1 MMQHLY
7 LRLVGSIRQRAL
19 WLALLPAVLVATALA
34 SYFSI
39 TGMGELDEELR
50 RRGHT
55 IVQYLAPA
63 SEYGLISGNR
73 PSLQALV
80 QAAMQQPDV
89 RAAVVTDFQGR
100 VLAIS
105 GRTQLP
111 VRLAEQAGD
120 LVGLLASSHDT
131 LGFVAPVRRS
141 QLDIDDF
148 LSLEPMP
155 PQPPG
160 SDRLGWVYVELSS
173 EDLQARKSALLLH
186 TLLILTAG
194 LGAGA
199 YVALRMAR
207 SLSRPVGRLLKAVGR
222 MAAGELEARVEQA
235 SAGELGALER
245 GFNHMAS
252 RLQDM
257 HESMQERIAT
267 ATAQLA
273 HQASHDPLTG
283 LANRREFEL
292 HLQATLDGRGGE
304 ELHHVLCYIDLDR
317 FKVVNDTCGHAAGDE
332 LLRQITQLLRQRVR
346 GQDLLARLGGDEFGL
361 LLERCSLEDGLRVV
375 ESLRQLVED
384 FRFVWN
390 NRAFGIGAS
399 IGLVELDSR
408 IQTLEEALAA
418 ADQACFAAKDLGR
431 NRIHVYQ
438 ADDREVVQH
447 QGEMDW
453 ASRLTQA
460 VEENRLLLYAQPV
473 VPLVSGI
480 SSCLRF
486 EVFLRLLNER
496 GEVVLPEVFLPA
508 AERFNLMPR
517 LDRWAIDA
525 ACSGLRR
532 LLDQESHPSL
542 QCGINLSVQ
551 TVGRPETLE
560 YIGERLQHYDIA
572 PACLCFEVA
581 EAAASRQFAEVQTFA
596 QGLRQLGCGFAFDA
610 FGSGL
615 SSFAYLRA
623 LPPDYVKI
631 DGDLIHRM
639 TDDRVSQTLVRAI
652 HDISRQ
658 LGVAAVAEMVDDAA
672 VFAMVREIGIELGQG
687 TWFDPPQ
694 LFEDWLAVCEARH
707 VNGEAGV
714 YSILPSPAA

>member
-7 LRLVGSIRQRAL
+7 LCLVGSIRQRAL

-346 GQDLLARLGGDEFGL
+346 GQDLLARLGGDEFAL
-361 LLERCSLEDGLRVV
+361 LMRPLGGPIEAAAAAEAVIAAIAPPFEVDGH
-375 ESLRQLVED
+375 SIT
-384 FRFVWN
+384 
-390 NRAFGIGAS
+390 IGAS
-399 IGLVELDSR
+399 VGIALAPGDGTDTTALMKNADLALYKAKSEGRAVFHFFEPGMDAALQRRRIIEVGL
-408 IQTLEEALAA
+408 QTALARGQLRMVYQPLIRLADDKVSCFEALLRWDHPERGAISPVEFIPVA
-418 ADQACFAAKDLGR
+418 EETGLIVPIGAWVLEQACRAALAWPSDVRVAVNLS
-431 NRIHVYQ
+431 
-438 ADDREVVQH
+438 AVQFRDKH
-447 QGEMDW
+447 LAETIRTILKRTG
-453 ASRLTQA
+453 
-460 VEENRLLLYAQPV
+460 
-473 VPLVSGI
+473 
-480 SSCLRF
+480 
-486 EVFLRLLNER
+486 
-496 GEVVLPEVFLPA
+496 LPA
-508 AERFNLMPR
+508 AR
-517 LDRWAIDA
+517 LELEITESLLLADSEPVLKTLHALRA
-525 ACSGLRR
+525 AGIRIAMDDFGTGYS
-532 LLDQESHPSL
+532 SL
-542 QCGINLSVQ
+542 S
-551 TVGRPETLE
+551 
-560 YIGERLQHYDIA
+560 
-572 PACLCFEVA
+572 
-581 EAAASRQFAEVQTFA
+581 
-596 QGLRQLGCGFAFDA
+596 
-610 FGSGL
+610 
-615 SSFAYLRA
+615 YLRSF
-623 LPPDYVKI
+623 PFDKIKI
-631 DGDLIHRM
+631 DRSFM
-639 TDDRVSQTLVRAI
+639 TDLTGRNDDSAI
-652 HDISRQ
+652 
-658 LGVAAVAEMVDDAA
+658 VAAVIGLGHSLGMSTTAEGIETVEQLAA
-672 VFAMVREIGIELGQG
+672 VRAHGCDEVQGFYFA
-687 TWFDPPQ
+687 PP
-694 LFEDWLAVCEARH
+694 LPEAAITGLLARPVS
-707 VNGEAGV
+707 GGFGAG
-714 YSILPSPAA
+714 PAGPVTAAQ

>member
-1 MMQHLY
+1 MIKVKAIKSLFWVAQDNPELMRSQLQAFAKQIPLLY
-7 LRLVGSIRQRAL
+7 LILTLSTVAL
-19 WLALLPAVLVATALA
+19 SYTHFDSAPIHLTVYIPAALC
-34 SYFSI
+34 
-39 TGMGELDEELR
+39 
-50 RRGHT
+50 
-55 IVQYLAPA
+55 
-63 SEYGLISGNR
+63 LIS
-73 PSLQALV
+73 L
-80 QAAMQQPDV
+80 
-89 RAAVVTDFQGR
+89 
-100 VLAIS
+100 
-105 GRTQLP
+105 
-111 VRLAEQAGD
+111 VRLAFWWNSRDMSVSA
-120 LVGLLASSHDT
+120 
-131 LGFVAPVRRS
+131 
-141 QLDIDDF
+141 
-148 LSLEPMP
+148 
-155 PQPPG
+155 
-160 SDRLGWVYVELSS
+160 
-173 EDLQARKSALLLH
+173 AR
-186 TLLILTAG
+186 
-194 LGAGA
+194 
-199 YVALRMAR
+199 AR
-207 SLSRPVGRLLKAVGR
+207 SLLQQTVIMTVVLGVCFTAWAFALFPYGNDFAKAHVAFYLGITVLGCIFCLMHVRIAALLVGAVVIVPFAVFFVSTGNPVLAAMALNLTLVAGAMILVLMANYRGFAELIAMQRDLVDKQAETQRLNDENFRLANLDVLTDLPNRRRFFAEFEVVIEQARSFGIPFTVGLVDLDGFKPVNDLYGHGAGDRVLVEVGRRLTSLPSP
-222 MAAGELEARVEQA
+222 
-235 SAGELGALER
+235 SA
-245 GFNHMAS
+245 F
-252 RLQDM
+252 
-257 HESMQERIAT
+257 I
-267 ATAQLA
+267 
-273 HQASHDPLTG
+273 
-283 LANRREFEL
+283 
-292 HLQATLDGRGGE
+292 
-304 ELHHVLCYIDLDR
+304 
-317 FKVVNDTCGHAAGDE
+317 
-332 LLRQITQLLRQRVR
+332 
-346 GQDLLARLGGDEFGL
+346 ARLGGDEFGL

-438 ADDREVVQH
+438 ADDREVVRH